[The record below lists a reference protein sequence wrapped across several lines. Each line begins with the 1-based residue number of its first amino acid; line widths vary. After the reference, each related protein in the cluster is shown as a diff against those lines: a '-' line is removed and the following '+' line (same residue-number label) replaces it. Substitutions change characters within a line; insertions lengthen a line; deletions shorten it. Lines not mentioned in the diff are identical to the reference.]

1 MAEESS
7 DARREGHR
15 AACARYRAKMTE
27 EDKERRRMT
36 SCRRY
41 YLQKGVVPHEYT
53 SLGRYCKERG
63 YSVEAVMSGE
73 QPL

>member
-15 AACARYRAKMTE
+15 VACAKYRAKMTE
-27 EDKERRRMT
+27 EAKERQKMRT
-36 SCRRY
+36 SRY
-41 YLQKGVVPHEYT
+41 YYKMKGVVPHEYT

-63 YSVEAVMSGE
+63 YSIKAVMSGD